1 MQVDELKFPVSR
13 SNLRFLLV
21 YRKSNWPFVLCGII
35 FSSCHMNPTAVIS
48 LNATR
53 GHRMRLN
60 LLRGL
65 ITLIWNLKI
74 IKVLFSP
81 WFLNVKSLVSKMMQF
96 CGRKSVL
103 CSLWNRLSRCGSS
116 SAGSSL
122 RTWRFSWVTSWPA
135 PCDNSRYFTRLF
147 IHGDLWPLPART
159 RWSLAV
165 MSFWSFNFY
174 LQHPVLSYSISLY
187 PRL

>member
-53 GHRMRLN
+53 GHHMRLN

-96 CGRKSVL
+96 CGRKSVVFPVEPVVTVRFFI
-103 CSLWNRLSRCGSS
+103 CRFEPQDMEVQLSDEL
-116 SAGSSL
+116 AGSL
-122 RTWRFSWVTSWPA
+122 RQLKVLHSFVYPR
-135 PCDNSRYFTRLF
+135 
-147 IHGDLWPLPART
+147 WPLTSAREDPLVF
-159 RWSLAV
+159 SCNEFLV
-165 MSFWSFNFY
+165 
-174 LQHPVLSYSISLY
+174 I
-187 PRL
+187 